1 MVASWEIS
9 ENDAN
14 RVIQL
19 VVGSKWSYK
28 RVHDDMPYVSR
39 FQIRRVVL
47 YFKRRGIVPFRGF
60 DNPDAGLDE
69 KEMGMI
75 KDILA
80 LDCTLYLDEIA
91 LKLWGLTNVYRS
103 ESQICRALLKMGLTL
118 KAVMP
123 CGL

>member
-1 MVASWEIS
+1 
-9 ENDAN
+9 
-14 RVIQL
+14 
-19 VVGSKWSYK
+19 
-28 RVHDDMPYVSR
+28 MPYVSR

-103 ESQICRALLKMGLTL
+103 ESRVADLQGAVEDGAHIESGNALSM
-118 KAVMP
+118 
-123 CGL
+123 